1 MKIKNAANSS
11 EAGTATRV
19 PASTTLPLTTNGI
32 RQLKHLRFTP
42 LSLGTNAARLKP
54 FDKRKTPNCFGV
66 FPRESEV
73 G

>member
-11 EAGTATRV
+11 EAGIPIRI

-32 RQLKHLRFTP
+32 TQLKHLRFPP
-42 LSLGTNAARLKP
+42 LSLGINTARLKP